1 MPPATFAL
9 TPTERRRTIQIPRIW
24 RWPRDYAAENLL
36 FAFLGFVVAAIPG
49 ALFLLIRGLP

>member
-9 TPTERRRTIQIPRIW
+9 TPAEHRRTIQIPKIC
-24 RWPRDYAAENLL
+24 RWPRDGAAENLL
-36 FAFLGFVVAAIPG
+36 FALLGFVVTAIPG